1 MKALRITLWAVVAL
15 AALGLGLLG
24 YEMSRQNAAVGT
36 ATGPELGGPFTLVGT
51 DGETVT
57 QDDIL
62 GRPHAIFF
70 GYTLC
75 PDVCPTSMY
84 EMGQHMAKLDAEH
97 ADKADD
103 LAVVFVSVDPD
114 RDTPELIGDY
124 LQAFDER
131 IIGLTGSRE
140 AVDEAVKAYKAYYK
154 INPPDENGNI
164 LVDHTASIYLFDA
177 EGRFSGSIAYGENLD
192 VAYEKLER
200 LVGI

>member
-1 MKALRITLWAVVAL
+1 MNALRITLWALVAL

-24 YEMSRQNAAVGT
+24 YQMTRENAAIGT

-57 QDDIL
+57 RDDIL
-62 GRPHAIFF
+62 GRPHAVFF

-84 EMGQHMAKLDAEH
+84 EMGQHMAKLGE
-97 ADKADD
+97 KADD
-103 LAVVFVSVDPD
+103 LAVVFISVDPE

-124 LQAFDER
+124 LSAFDDR

-140 AVDEAVKAYKAYYK
+140 AVDEAVKAYRAYYK
-154 INPPDENGNI
+154 INAPDENGNVF
-164 LVDHTASIYLFDA
+164 VDHTASIYLFDA
-177 EGRFSGSIAYGENLD
+177 QGQFSGSIAYGENLD

-200 LVGI
+200 LIGA